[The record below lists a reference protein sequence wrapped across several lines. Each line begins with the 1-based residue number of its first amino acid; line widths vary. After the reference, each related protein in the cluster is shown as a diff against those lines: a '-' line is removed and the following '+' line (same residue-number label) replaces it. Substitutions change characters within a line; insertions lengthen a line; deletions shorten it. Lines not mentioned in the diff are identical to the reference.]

1 MKREKYE
8 AIAVSV
14 DTYKSTRLVIS
25 AHLIKNVSDKSVLS
39 LLLFCILLMIVK
51 MSQNMHIFITYINK
65 DEIISDNKKYI

>member
-25 AHLIKNVSDKSVLS
+25 AHLINNVSDKSVLS
-39 LLLFCILLMIVK
+39 LLLFFILLMIVK
-51 MSQNMHIFITYINK
+51 MSHNMHIFITFKIQIY
-65 DEIISDNKKYI
+65 E

>member
-25 AHLIKNVSDKSVLS
+25 AHPINNVSDKSAVS
-39 LLLFCILLMIVK
+39 LLLFFD
-51 MSQNMHIFITYINK
+51 FINDSE
-65 DEIISDNKKYI
+65 DESKHAHLHYT

>member
-25 AHLIKNVSDKSVLS
+25 AHLINNVSDKSVLS
-39 LLLFCILLMIVK
+39 LLLFFY
-51 MSQNMHIFITYINK
+51 FIN
-65 DEIISDNKKYI
+65 DSED